1 MTTRESA
8 EKKFVSS
15 TESPLAVDKMSQK
28 LLVRKPQAFGNTASL
43 SRVLTTFCTPK
54 GSSANGKAEWK
65 NCAVVPML

>member
-28 LLVRKPQAFGNTASL
+28 LLVGSL
-43 SRVLTTFCTPK
+43 RHLTILPLYLE
-54 GSSANGKAEWK
+54 S
-65 NCAVVPML
+65 